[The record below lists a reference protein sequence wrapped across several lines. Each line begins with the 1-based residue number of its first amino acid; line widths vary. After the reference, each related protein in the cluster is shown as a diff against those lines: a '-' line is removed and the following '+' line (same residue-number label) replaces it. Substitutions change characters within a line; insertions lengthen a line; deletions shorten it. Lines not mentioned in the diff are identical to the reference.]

1 MTNFLS
7 FFENAHSNIDSLI
20 EGNQIK
26 DRLKDITRL
35 QDSFR
40 FGKEGRGMF
49 SQNIIDS
56 IVDVNNPLSVARGN
70 NIEDMLGG
78 SLSMELG
85 KNRDWLAELF
95 GSKGNVGFNI
105 SKRF

>member
-26 DRLKDITRL
+26 NRLKEITGL
-35 QDSFR
+35 KDSYR
-40 FGKEGRGMF
+40 FGKEKRGMF
-49 SQNIIDS
+49 SQNILDS
-56 IVDVNNPLSVARGN
+56 IVDVKNPLSGERGN
-70 NIEDMLGG
+70 NIEDMLKG

-85 KNRDWLAELF
+85 KNRNWLAELF
-95 GSKGNVGFNI
+95 GSKGNVGFNL
-105 SKRF
+105 SRRF